1 MNSSKKL
8 VYNTHPTSEKREFF
22 EMNKKTIF
30 PFAIIFSAMII
41 SACQPGSKAP
51 AATPT
56 AFIAPD
62 PLADTWLGEWT
73 VWVQET
79 SEEVPEILIM
89 NASASTLHGEVILND
104 GDRASFNA
112 ELNSDGRAAVG
123 DWQSEQGKSGR
134 ISLLISQDG
143 NQFIGSLQGV
153 GPMCAVRDG
162 SELPEPCESEFDLNW
177 RGGWF
182 VWLGPLETEA
192 LFYFDP
198 EGQSA
203 GPLSFTIKA
212 FVYGEDGE
220 KLLGTWEAMGSTGEI
235 ELMLEENGIQFTG
248 NMDGQFPFCGVRPGG
263 EKPGICYGP

>member
-1 MNSSKKL
+1 MLSKNHFYPIAVIAFL
-8 VYNTHPTSEKREFF
+8 L
-22 EMNKKTIF
+22 IL
-30 PFAIIFSAMII
+30 
-41 SACQPGSKAP
+41 SACQPGGSSP
-51 AATPT
+51 SVTPT

-62 PLADTWLGEWT
+62 PLADAWLGEWT

-79 SEEVPEILIM
+79 LEELPEILIM
-89 NASASTLHGEVILND
+89 NARASTLEGEVLLND
-104 GDRASFNA
+104 GDRAAFSA
-112 ELNSDGRAAVG
+112 ELNSNGRAAVG
-123 DWQSEQGKSGR
+123 DWQSDQGKSGR

-162 SELPEPCESEFDLNW
+162 SELPDPCESEFDLNW
-177 RGGWF
+177 RGGWY

-203 GPLSFTIKA
+203 GPLSYTIKA
-212 FVYGEDGE
+212 FVSGEDGE
-220 KLLGTWEAMGSTGEI
+220 KLLGTWESMGSSGEI
-235 ELMLEENGIQFTG
+235 ELSIDENGIQFTG

-263 EKPGICYGP
+263 EKPETCYVP

>member
-1 MNSSKKL
+1 MLSKNHFYPIAVIAFL
-8 VYNTHPTSEKREFF
+8 L
-22 EMNKKTIF
+22 IL
-30 PFAIIFSAMII
+30 
-41 SACQPGSKAP
+41 SACQPGGSSP
-51 AATPT
+51 SVTPT

-62 PLADTWLGEWT
+62 PLADAWLGEWT

-79 SEEVPEILIM
+79 LEEVPEILIM
-89 NASASTLHGEVILND
+89 NASASTLHGEVYLND
-104 GDRASFNA
+104 GDRAAFNA
-112 ELNSDGRAAVG
+112 ELNLDGRAAVG
-123 DWQSEQGKSGR
+123 DWQSDQGKSGR

-162 SELPEPCESEFDLNW
+162 SELPDPCESEFDLNW
-177 RGGWF
+177 RGGWY

-203 GPLSFTIKA
+203 GPLSYTIKA
-212 FVYGEDGE
+212 FVSGEDGE
-220 KLLGTWEAMGSTGEI
+220 KLLGTWESMGSSGEI
-235 ELMLEENGIQFTG
+235 ELSIDENGIQFTG

-263 EKPGICYGP
+263 EKPGTCYGP